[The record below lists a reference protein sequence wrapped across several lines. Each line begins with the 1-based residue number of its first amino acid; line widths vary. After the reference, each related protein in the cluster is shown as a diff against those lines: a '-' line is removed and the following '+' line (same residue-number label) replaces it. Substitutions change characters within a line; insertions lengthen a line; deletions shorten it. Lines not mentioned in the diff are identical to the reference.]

1 MRILVNAVVLTNILT
16 GIGRTVKSLY
26 TELEKYSDLDI
37 WYFDGHNIS
46 KKMPSPPEKNSR
58 WDKLVSIA
66 WKMPPH
72 LIFLIRKYRH
82 KKQQKLFYE
91 FSKDFDVYHEP
102 GFFPFKTPES
112 VKTVFTVHDLSL
124 SSHPEWHP
132 EERVKFFNHYAGE
145 AFKYADFIV
154 TPSEFSKLEVLKYF
168 EFDNR
173 KIRSV
178 YWGYD
183 REVFYPR
190 SKDEIT
196 KVCDKYK
203 IKGDYLLCVGTNDPR
218 KNLKGVFE
226 AYKNLDSEIS
236 LVIAGWSGWDKTNG
250 VDSQNKIIF
259 TGHLSDEELT
269 ALYSGAAALVYPS
282 FYEGFG
288 LPALEAMACGT
299 PVITS
304 DCSSLPEVGGDAVQY
319 CNPNDIKSIQRAI
332 EKVIKDPSLQ
342 EDLRKKGLARAKEF
356 SWEKSAEEYLEV
368 FEIVGFG

>member
-1 MRILVNAVVLTNILT
+1 MKIIVNATPLGKILT

-26 TELEKYSDLDI
+26 AKLEKYSDLDI

-46 KKMPSPPEKNSR
+46 KKMPSPPEENSCWNR
-58 WDKLVSIA
+58 LVSIA
-66 WKMPPH
+66 WKMPPS

-132 EERVKFFNHYAGE
+132 VERVKFFNHYAGE

-168 EFDNR
+168 KFDSR

-218 KNLKGVFE
+218 KNLKSVFE
-226 AYKNLDSEIS
+226 AYKNLDIEIS
-236 LVIAGWSGWDKTNG
+236 LVIAGWSGWDKTNDG
-250 VDSQNKIIF
+250 DSQDKIIF
-259 TGHLSDEELT
+259 TGHLSDDELT

-288 LPALEAMACGT
+288 LPALEAMACGACDH
-299 PVITS
+299 V
-304 DCSSLPEVGGDAVQY
+304 
-319 CNPNDIKSIQRAI
+319 
-332 EKVIKDPSLQ
+332 
-342 EDLRKKGLARAKEF
+342 
-356 SWEKSAEEYLEV
+356 
-368 FEIVGFG
+368 